1 MTLGT
6 RLKAI
11 RQDLGLSQ
19 EALGAQGFV
28 STPGWIKIE
37 NGQRQASEKLI
48 DALVTWLVDQKY
60 MRNGAAQ
67 SLKQEL
73 LILKY
78 LGNRSPFVRDMAKA
92 KAKGLPDG
100 GVVLLAEE
108 PAAYKARKRG
118 RSSKTQSKTASLKAR

>member
-1 MTLGT
+1 MTLGD
-6 RLKAI
+6 RLKSL
-11 RQDLGLSQ
+11 RRELGLSQ

-48 DALVTWLVDQKY
+48 DKLTKWLVGDKY
-60 MRNGAAQ
+60 MKAPAATT
-67 SLKQEL
+67 LKEEL

-92 KAKGLPDG
+92 RAKELPGG
-100 GVVLLAEE
+100 GVALLAET
-108 PAAYKARKRG
+108 PAAYKTGKKRG
-118 RSSKTQSKTASLKAR
+118 RPKAA